1 MLKIDPET
9 ILEDT
14 PLFESSG
21 LGMDSI
27 DALQVVVAIETTFGT
42 PIKDP
47 QLARQILRTPGTI
60 KQWVERQLE
69 TSE

>member
-1 MLKIDPET
+1 MLKVDPET